1 MFNKKNPSDEF
12 LEKIKIYKKI
22 HKEGQLLINGSK
34 KLPENE
40 KRTCRTPNRK
50 SWKEAKRLDA
60 LDWQEQIG

>member
-34 KLPENE
+34 KLPEILTMEN
-40 KRTCRTPNRK
+40 
-50 SWKEAKRLDA
+50 L
-60 LDWQEQIG
+60 Q